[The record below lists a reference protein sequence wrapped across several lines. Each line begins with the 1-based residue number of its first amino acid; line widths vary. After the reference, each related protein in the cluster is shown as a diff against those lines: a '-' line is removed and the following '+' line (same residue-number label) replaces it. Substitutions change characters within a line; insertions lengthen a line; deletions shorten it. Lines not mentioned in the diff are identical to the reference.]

1 MNDER
6 MPEAIPYIA
15 YEGAMARHERTVK
28 RLIIGIV
35 IAVILLFATN
45 VAWLCMFYQ
54 YDMVSYEQDGEGIN
68 NICTGTQGSIIN
80 GAKTKVTDTEEEEE
94 SQGSISPQE

>member
-1 MNDER
+1 
-6 MPEAIPYIA
+6 MPDAIPYIA

-45 VAWLCMFYQ
+45 VAWLYVWSQ
-54 YDMVSYEQDGEGIN
+54 YDTVSYDQDGEGIN
-68 NICTGTQGSIIN
+68 NICTGTQGDLIN
-80 GAKTKVTDTEEEEE
+80 GAKTKVTDTEKEEEG
-94 SQGSISPQE
+94 QRGQSPKE